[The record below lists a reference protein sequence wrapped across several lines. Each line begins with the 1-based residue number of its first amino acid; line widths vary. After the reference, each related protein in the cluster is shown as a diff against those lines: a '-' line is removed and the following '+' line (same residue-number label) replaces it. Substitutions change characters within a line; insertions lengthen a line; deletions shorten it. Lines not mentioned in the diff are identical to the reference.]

1 MSDPISRQDGA
12 LLPGSLDMLVL
23 QALRSE
29 PRHGLGIARRIE
41 QMTQGAF
48 TVKVGSLFPAL
59 YRLERAGL
67 VTSKPGESENRRQA
81 RFYALTA
88 AGKRRL
94 RTETATWRRLLGAL
108 AHALDPSS

>member
-1 MSDPISRQDGA
+1 MTDRSRTTGA

-23 QALRSE
+23 QALRAE
-29 PRHGLGIARRIE
+29 AHHGLGIARRIE

-67 VTSKPGESENRRQA
+67 VTSRAGESENRRQA
-81 RFYALTA
+81 RFYSLTA

-94 RTETATWRRLLGAL
+94 RSETVTWRRLVGAL
-108 AHALDPSS
+108 AHALDPTS